1 MAKKNMQSKGDEKII
16 KIGNEF
22 SIKNI
27 GEITQNLKKNL
38 RNVRSALIK
47 IENIEQIDL
56 SAIQVVQAAKK
67 YAEKKGIDLKVE
79 AQLNDE
85 LKSLLISSGFTDFF

>member
-1 MAKKNMQSKGDEKII
+1 MARKVMQRADDEKII

-38 RNVRSALIK
+38 KNAKSALLK
-47 IENIEQIDL
+47 LENIEQIDL
-56 SAIQVVQAAKK
+56 SAIQVVQSIRKF
-67 YAEKKGIDLKVE
+67 AEKKGIDLRIE
-79 AQLNDE
+79 TQFNDD
-85 LKSLLISSGFTDFF
+85 LKSLLISNGFTDFI